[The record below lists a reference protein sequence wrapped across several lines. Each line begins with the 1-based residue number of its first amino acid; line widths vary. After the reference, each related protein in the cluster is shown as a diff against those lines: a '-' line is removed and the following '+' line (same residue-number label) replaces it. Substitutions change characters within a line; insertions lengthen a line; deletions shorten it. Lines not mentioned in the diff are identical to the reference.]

1 MMTPTE
7 FRERRQFLGYTQE
20 SIAERLGLS
29 RRSIQAYESGETTIS
44 RVIEMALEAIE
55 LEEK

>member
-1 MMTPTE
+1 MTPTE
-7 FRERRQFLGYTQE
+7 FRERRQFLGYTQQG
-20 SIAERLGLS
+20 IAKRLGLS
-29 RRSIQAYESGETTIS
+29 RRSIQAYEMGETPIS

>member
-20 SIAERLGLS
+20 GIAERLGLS

-44 RVIEMALEAIE
+44 RVIEMAIEAIE

>member
-1 MMTPTE
+1 MTPQE
-7 FRERRQFLGYTQE
+7 LRERREFLGYTQQAF
-20 SIAERLGLS
+20 AERLGLS
-29 RRSIQAYESGETTIS
+29 RRSIQAYEMGETPIS

>member
-1 MMTPTE
+1 MTPTE

-29 RRSIQAYESGETTIS
+29 RRSIQAYEMGETPIS

>member
-1 MMTPTE
+1 MTPQE
-7 FRERRQFLGYTQE
+7 FKASREFLGYTQQTF
-20 SIAERLGLS
+20 AERLGLS
-29 RRSIQAYESGETTIS
+29 RRSIQAYEMGETPIS